1 MIGPMKPCMVFLVPP
16 LLASCAG
23 TAAPTSG
30 GMSRTA
36 APKAAELTTAATTPL
51 ADLNL
56 LREAIPAALQG
67 ARKAPYG
74 PVAQPGCEG
83 IGAEVRELD
92 AALGADLDT
101 PGTAADPGLIER
113 GAGWVGEEVV
123 GAVRSTAEGVLPFRS
138 WVRRLSGAQRA
149 SREVAAAVAAGTVR
163 RAYLKGLGRSQGCAA
178 PAAPQG

>member
-1 MIGPMKPCMVFLVPP
+1 MIGPMKLCMAFLAIP
-16 LLASCAG
+16 LLAACAS
-23 TAAPTSG
+23 AAPGARSG
-30 GMSRTA
+30 A
-36 APKAAELTTAATTPL
+36 APRSAELAAAATAPL
-51 ADLNL
+51 TDLNL
-56 LREAIPAALQG
+56 IREAIPVALQA
-67 ARKAPYG
+67 ARRAPYG
-74 PVAQPGCEG
+74 PAVQPGCEG
-83 IGAEVRELD
+83 IAAEVRELD

-101 PGTAADPGLIER
+101 PATTADPGLIER

-123 GAVRSTAEGVLPFRS
+123 GALRSTTEGVLPFRS